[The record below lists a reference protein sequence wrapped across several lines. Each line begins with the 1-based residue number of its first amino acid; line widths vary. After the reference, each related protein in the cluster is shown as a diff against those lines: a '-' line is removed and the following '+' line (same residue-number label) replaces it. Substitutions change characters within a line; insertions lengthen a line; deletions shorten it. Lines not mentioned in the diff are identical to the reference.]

1 MNPMIIYSTPSVFYK
16 FVRQVSSLF
25 TVCLVTFSLA
35 TTVAADDG
43 KKDNP
48 IEWPVPKEK
57 LALVYVN
64 NCKSDYQKVESQL
77 RSFETEKKSYG
88 DQELLSKINQME
100 ILLDNQVN
108 LAGLYANVHPN
119 SEIRSAAEFCEKELM
134 GLVSDIALSRPLYNQ
149 VKTVD
154 IKKLNSLDKRY
165 VEHMLGDFKRSGV
178 DKDDATREKIKKLN
192 DEIIQIGQEFDK
204 NIREGS
210 KQLVLNSVKDLEG
223 LPQDFID
230 NHKPDA
236 EGNIILSTAYPDYYP
251 FMQYAKNDDLRKQF
265 YVIFRQQAYPK
276 NKDVLM
282 KLMQKRYELATLLGY
297 KNFAEFITEDK
308 MIKSPG
314 NAQEFIDKVSKIA
327 GAKSK
332 QEYQVLL
339 KRMQQID
346 PAIKQVTDWQKLY
359 AENLIKKEQ
368 YQLDSQETRQYFQYE
383 KVRQGI
389 FDLTETMFGVQIRPW
404 KTEVWHPSV
413 EAYELVEDNKVIG
426 RFYLDMHPR
435 DNKYNHAAQFSIVN
449 GVAGIQLPMHAL
461 VCNFPGGDGKGLME
475 HSDVE
480 TFLHEFGHLMHALFA
495 GNQPRVYFSGVK
507 TEWDF
512 VEAPSQ
518 MLEEWVWDE
527 ETLRSFA
534 TNAKGEP
541 IPVELIKKM
550 KAGRE
555 FGKGMWTQHQLFYAA
570 LSLNVYNQ
578 DPSKVDLD
586 KLMMKIQSKYSP
598 FGYVDDTYFYT
609 SFGHLNGY
617 SAIYYT
623 YMWSLVIAADM
634 HSEFAKK
641 GLRNPELAK
650 HYRKT
655 VLNPGGS
662 QDAADLVKNFLGR
675 SYNFDAFAKD
685 LAEKK

>member
-1 MNPMIIYSTPSVFYK
+1 MINSTYLPNCR
-16 FVRQVSSLF
+16 FVRQVTTLIFFALTSMSVMGAQPQWPIPTDEQAKVYIKTCQLDYQQVYQSLLEF
-25 TVCLVTFSLA
+25 GT
-35 TTVAADDG
+35 G
-43 KKDNP
+43 KQAQP
-48 IEWPVPKEK
+48 IE
-57 LALVYVN
+57 
-64 NCKSDYQKVESQL
+64 
-77 RSFETEKKSYG
+77 T
-88 DQELLSKINQME
+88 LLKRINAMD
-100 ILLDNQVN
+100 ILIDKQVN

-119 SEIRSAAEFCEKELM
+119 ADMRTAAEFCEKEWM
-134 GLVSDIALSRPLYNQ
+134 SLVSEIALSRPLYEEIQ
-149 VKTVD
+149 F
-154 IKKLNSLDKRY
+154 IKMNKLNAEDKRY
-165 VEHMLGDFKRSGV
+165 VEHMLRDFKRSGV
-178 DKDDATREKIKKLN
+178 DKDEATRNKIKKLN
-192 DEIIQIGQEFDK
+192 DDIIQIGQSFEK

-210 KQLVLNSVKDLEG
+210 RKLILNSIKDLEG
-223 LPQDFID
+223 MPQDYINQHQPNAD
-230 NHKPDA
+230 GK
-236 EGNIILSTAYPDYYP
+236 IVLTTAYPDYNP
-251 FMQYAKNDDLRKQF
+251 FMQYAKSDALRKQY
-265 YVIFRQQAYPK
+265 YVLFRQQAYPQ

-282 KLMQKRYELATLLGY
+282 KLMKKRYELARILGY
-297 KNFAEFITEDK
+297 NNFAEFVTADK
-308 MIKSPG
+308 MIKSPT
-314 NAQEFIDKVSKIA
+314 NAQEFIDKVSSIA
-327 GAKSK
+327 EEKSK
-332 QEYQVLL
+332 REYQVLL

-346 PAIKQVTDWQKLY
+346 PSITQVSDWQKIY

-368 YQLDSQETRQYFQYE
+368 YQLDSQEIRQYFQYE
-383 KVRQGI
+383 KVRKGI
-389 FDLTETMFGVQIRPW
+389 FDLTETMFDVQIRPW
-404 KTEVWHPSV
+404 KTDVWHDSV
-413 EAYELVEDNKVIG
+413 EAYELVENNKVIG

-435 DNKYNHAAQFSIVN
+435 ENKYNHAAQFSVVN
-449 GVAGIQLPMHAL
+449 GIKGVQLPVHAL
-461 VCNFPGGDGKGLME
+461 VCNFPGGDGKGLLE

-495 GNQPRVYFSGVK
+495 GQQKWMYFSGVK

-534 TNAKGEP
+534 TNDKGEP
-541 IPVELIKKM
+541 IPLALIQKM

-570 LSLNVYNQ
+570 LSLGVYNQ
-578 DPSKVDLD
+578 DPAKVDLD
-586 KLMMKIQSKYSP
+586 KLMAEIQSTYSP

-634 HSEFAKK
+634 HSEFVKK
-641 GLRNPELAK
+641 GLRNTKLAK

-655 VLNPGGS
+655 VLAPGGS
-662 QDAADLVKNFLGR
+662 GDAADLVKKFLGR

>member
-1 MNPMIIYSTPSVFYK
+1 MMIIHDSAPAFCK
-16 FVRQVSSLF
+16 FVRQVTGWIYLGVILISSQ
-25 TVCLVTFSLA
+25 A
-35 TTVAADDG
+35 TAATQTTIT
-43 KKDNP
+43 P
-48 IEWPVPKEK
+48 QWPVPKNQA
-57 LALVYVN
+57 ALDYVN
-64 NCKSDYQKVESQL
+64 SCKNDHQIIQAQL
-77 RSFETEKKSYG
+77 RLFEQTKRAYVT
-88 DQELLSKINQME
+88 QELLTKINQMD
-100 ILLDNQVN
+100 IVIDKQVN

-119 SEIRSAAEFCEKELM
+119 EQIRTAAEFCEKEWM
-134 GLVSDIALSRPLYNQ
+134 SLVSDLALSRPLYNL
-149 VKTVD
+149 VKNIDQSTLSA
-154 IKKLNSLDKRY
+154 IDKRY
-165 VEHMLGDFKRSGV
+165 VEHMLRDFKRSGV
-178 DKDDATREKIKKLN
+178 DKDDVTRDKIKKLN
-192 DEIIQIGQEFDK
+192 DDIIQIGQEFDK

-210 KQLVLNSVKDLEG
+210 RQLVLTSVKDLEG
-223 LPQDFID
+223 LPQDYID
-230 NHKPDA
+230 NHKPNA
-236 EGNIILSTAYPDYYP
+236 EGKIVLTTAYPDYYP
-251 FMQYAKNDDLRKQF
+251 FMQYAKNDDLRKQY
-265 YVIFRQQAYPK
+265 YVLFRQQAYPANK
-276 NKDVLM
+276 NVLM
-282 KLMQKRYELATLLGY
+282 KLMQKRHELAIILGY
-297 KNFAEFITEDK
+297 KNFAEFVTEDK
-308 MIKSPG
+308 MIKSPIK
-314 NAQEFIDKVSKIA
+314 AQEFIDKVSNIA
-327 GAKSK
+327 AEKSK
-332 QEYQVLL
+332 REYQVLL

-346 PAIKQVTDWQKLY
+346 PSIKQVTDWQKIY

-383 KVRQGI
+383 KVRKGI

-413 EAYELVEDNKVIG
+413 EAYELFENNKVIG

-449 GVAGIQLPMHAL
+449 GVEGIQLPVHAL
-461 VCNFPGGDGKGLME
+461 VCNFPGGDSKGLLE

-480 TFLHEFGHLMHALFA
+480 TFLHEFGHLMHALFS
-495 GNQPRVYFSGVK
+495 GKQPWMYFSGVK

-534 TNAKGEP
+534 TNAKGEA
-541 IPVELIKKM
+541 IPKELIQKM

-578 DPSKVDLD
+578 DPAKVDLD
-586 KLMMKIQSKYSP
+586 KLMEKIQATYSP
-598 FGYVDDTYFYT
+598 FGYVEDTYFYT

-634 HSEFAKK
+634 HSEFIKK
-641 GLRNPELAK
+641 GLRNPELAQ

-655 VLNPGGS
+655 ILEPGGS

-675 SYNFDAFAKD
+675 EYNFDAFAKD